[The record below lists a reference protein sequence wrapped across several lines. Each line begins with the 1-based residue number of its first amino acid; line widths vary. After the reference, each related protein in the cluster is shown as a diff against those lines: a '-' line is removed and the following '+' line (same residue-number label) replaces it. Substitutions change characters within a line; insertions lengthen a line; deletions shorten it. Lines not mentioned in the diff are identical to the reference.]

1 MCRAA
6 GTKAKSRA
14 APMAVT
20 EQTRKQMSATPACTM
35 ERVEMAA
42 ASCLLLHVN
51 ISLSNRLEL
60 AKISNMVVYGV
71 GVGVCESVSVCMC
84 VFLNANN
91 CCCTFFRAAL
101 INQIVLNR
109 KILSVGRESEKHIKM
124 MKELV
129 AALSH
134 TGSCKYRE

>member
-1 MCRAA
+1 
-6 GTKAKSRA
+6 
-14 APMAVT
+14 
-20 EQTRKQMSATPACTM
+20 
-35 ERVEMAA
+35 
-42 ASCLLLHVN
+42 
-51 ISLSNRLEL
+51 
-60 AKISNMVVYGV
+60 MVL
-71 GVGVCESVSVCMC
+71 GVCESVSVCMC
-84 VFLNANN
+84 VFLDAANN
-91 CCCTFFRAAL
+91 CCCTFLRVAS